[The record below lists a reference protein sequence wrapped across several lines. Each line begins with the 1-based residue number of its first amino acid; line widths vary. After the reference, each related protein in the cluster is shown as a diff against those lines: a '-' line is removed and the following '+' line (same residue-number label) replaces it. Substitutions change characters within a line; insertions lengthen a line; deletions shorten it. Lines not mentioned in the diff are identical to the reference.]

1 MRIHRLA
8 VIHYFLLALTCV
20 LPLTMHAQT
29 PELSPDGARSV
40 LLTGFAVNKQAQLK
54 DIDNIAQGLPR
65 EIGHRLEKQLWKVK
79 TTPDL
84 LSTEWRLSPASPQL
98 LGQIAGLYDVRYVVA
113 GEVRDA
119 GISTQSILWGLRE
132 KQSRVIDVE
141 IRVYDARAGSLLGR
155 FDFSGK
161 ASGDVLIGAEHV
173 FAGDAFRATPYGKAI
188 DEVIEQAA
196 QALSATLLSQAQ

>member
-1 MRIHRLA
+1 
-8 VIHYFLLALTCV
+8 LLALACIT
-20 LPLTMHAQT
+20 PLIVHAQT
-29 PELSPDGARSV
+29 PELSPDGARSI

-119 GISTQSILWGLRE
+119 GISTQSVLWGLR
-132 KQSRVIDVE
+132 KS
-141 IRVYDARAGSLLGR
+141 RAG
-155 FDFSGK
+155 
-161 ASGDVLIGAEHV
+161 
-173 FAGDAFRATPYGKAI
+173 
-188 DEVIEQAA
+188 
-196 QALSATLLSQAQ
+196 

>member
-1 MRIHRLA
+1 MRVYRLA
-8 VIHYFLLALTCV
+8 VIRYFLLCLTCIT
-20 LPLTMHAQT
+20 PLIVHAQT
-29 PELSPDGARSV
+29 PELSPDGARSI

-119 GISTQSILWGLRE
+119 GISTQAMLWGLRE
-132 KQSRVIDVE
+132 KHSRVIDIE

-161 ASGDVLIGAEHV
+161 ANGDVLIGAEHV